1 MLLYFKAQIPM
12 WLEFQEWNLLQWFFV
27 KPDQISDND
36 SFRTFDVLY
45 EGTTNQSVWQQKGV
59 WKIFVFI
66 KIYYR
71 SYITICSL
79 SCFLQSNSM
88 KHLIT
93 CRWSLEWVER
103 EQKVRFSS
111 INRFRWSRGS
121 RRCCCFTNLFVDLV
135 TSLSWQ
141 VTYLLWL
148 DLEQINSILL
158 NTGAYLFTY
167 FLHDIALMLNV
178 ASNKKS
184 HRTFQN
190 TVSNP
195 QRASFFS
202 SVFSFFDRWKVRN
215 FRTLSFPSNSLSC
228 QSSLYM
234 FYANVQK

>member
-1 MLLYFKAQIPM
+1 MTHLELLMYFMKAPQINQYGNKKESEKYLYLSRFITVHILLFVLCLVFYNLIPWSI
-12 WLEFQEWNLLQWFFV
+12 WLL
-27 KPDQISDND
+27 
-36 SFRTFDVLY
+36 VL
-45 EGTTNQSVWQQKGV
+45 
-59 WKIFVFI
+59 
-66 KIYYR
+66 
-71 SYITICSL
+71 
-79 SCFLQSNSM
+79 
-88 KHLIT
+88 
-93 CRWSLEWVER
+93 RWSLEWVER

-111 INRFRWSRGS
+111 INSFRWSRGS

-202 SVFSFFDRWKVRN
+202 
-215 FRTLSFPSNSLSC
+215 LSFHFLTGG
-228 QSSLYM
+228 
-234 FYANVQK
+234 K